1 MKYSGI
7 FLMQWY
13 SIVILL
19 IALFC
24 GPRVE
29 DTMSDFRNFGI
40 TFIFQ
45 GVFPRLPGHFFGRR
59 RESNL
64 FLCAQRRALITEPF
78 RVYVTF
84 LSDLL

>member
-24 GPRVE
+24 GPRVD

-45 GVFPRLPGHFFGRR
+45 GFFPACL
-59 RESNL
+59 
-64 FLCAQRRALITEPF
+64 A
-78 RVYVTF
+78 TF
-84 LSDLL
+84 LDVGENRICSFAPKGER

>member
-45 GVFPRLPGHFFGRR
+45 GFFPACLATFFGRR

-64 FLCAQRRALITEPF
+64 FLCAQRRVLITEPF